1 MPGEG
6 GLGAVGDVGTDAA
19 IADGCAG
26 GCVRELQTC
35 KHEANHA
42 LLRRVRGGSV
52 GGLDQKD
59 HWLLHQPSRTW
70 AQPGTHKLGAR
81 S

>member
-1 MPGEG
+1 MGMWVQTLPLRMDVRGVVCG
-6 GLGAVGDVGTDAA
+6 G
-19 IADGCAG
+19 
-26 GCVRELQTC
+26 LQTC